1 MIVDRILHF
10 IQFKGIN
17 KSTFYKEVGLSN
29 GFLDK
34 ATKDIGSSK
43 VEQMLKAYPEI
54 NPSWLLTGKG
64 DMLKSDVPITSIKD
78 SEKLYSHEKRDK
90 AIEELEKRHRGD
102 KELYEKLILSYKE
115 RISEMKKEII
125 FLREQL
131 KK

>member
-1 MIVDRILHF
+1 MIVDRILQF
-10 IQFKGIN
+10 IHFKGIY

-43 VEQMLKAYPEI
+43 VEQMLIAYPEI

-64 DMLKSDVPITSIKD
+64 DMLKSDTPSTSIKE
-78 SEKLYSHEKRDK
+78 SGKLYNQENEKNI
-90 AIEELEKRHRGD
+90 IEELEKRRRED

-115 RISEMKKEII
+115 RISELKEEIV